1 MASFPYYQ
9 GVKAVAHTWLDY
21 VCDDYAASLDKWV
34 YARDHYTGECA
45 SPWRIPSY
53 LVRKKIGETVE
64 AFEERVLLADYTT
77 YFGSVVDTL
86 AGMMAS
92 VEPDDNR
99 DFGLLGDKEDKASI
113 AGRLWMDADGS
124 GNSWS
129 TLWHLAGTDLVG
141 VHDAWVLVEGGTDGR
156 VDSHVRLIPVESVP
170 NYRYQDGVLVEALL
184 KERVDTRTSIEDD
197 PDQKYEEQW
206 VKYTTAGW
214 SRWHKKR
221 DVENKTEEPEQLAA
235 GTYSYVTRSGKPT
248 LPIFPIRLPLRR
260 KVGYLM
266 ARKANAIF
274 NKESERDHLLR
285 FGAFPILNVFA
296 NDVTFKKIVDLL
308 RGGSRVLQVMPGG
321 TAHSYAA
328 PDTAPATVLTET
340 ISQKEK
346 AYYATAFREF
356 GMSAQ
361 SPGRGGR
368 DRVTATEVRHD
379 AATGV
384 AAFLSLLKSAIDNA
398 ENQALWLLEQ
408 TAFPGQQGKWGKAEV
423 ARSSDFAPFDVNET
437 IERLRD
443 RYVGPQTAVPIGRE
457 ALIRVVKEIAAWDD
471 IEVND
476 AEVGKA
482 VDALIK
488 LQENGG
494 TLPPPPPPG
503 GPKSVTVKG
512 GPGKPDKQVTVG
524 EGT

>member
-1 MASFPYYQ
+1 MTSFPYYQ
-9 GVKAVAHTWLDY
+9 AVTAVAHSWLDY
-21 VCDDYAASLDKWV
+21 RCDDYNASLDKWTF
-34 YARDHYTGECA
+34 ARDHYTGECA

-64 AFEERVLLADYTT
+64 AYEERVLLADYTT

-99 DFGLLGDKEDKASI
+99 NFGLMGDKDDRGTI
-113 AGRLWMDADGS
+113 AGRLWAEVDGA

-129 TLWHLAGTDLVG
+129 TLWQLAATDLVG
-141 VHDAWVLVEGGTDGR
+141 LHDAWVLVDGGTDGR
-156 VDSHVRLIPVESVP
+156 TDSHVRLVPVESVP
-170 NYRYQDGVLVEALL
+170 NWRYEGGELAEVVL
-184 KERVDTRTSIEDD
+184 KERVDTRASIQDD
-197 PDQKYEEQW
+197 PDQKYEDQW
-206 VKYTTAGW
+206 VVYTTTGW
-214 SRWHKKR
+214 TRWHKLR
-221 DVENKTEEPEQLAA
+221 DVAKKTETPEQIGA
-235 GTYSYVTRSGKPT
+235 GSYSYVSRAGRPA

-260 KVGYLM
+260 HVGYLM

-308 RGGSRVLQVMPGG
+308 RGGSRVLQVLPGG
-321 TAHSYAA
+321 QPHSYAA
-328 PDTAPATVLTET
+328 PDTAPATALTQT
-340 ISQKEK
+340 IEQKEK
-346 AYYATAFREF
+346 AYYSTAFREF

-361 SPGRGGR
+361 APKGNR
-368 DRVTATEVRHD
+368 DRVTATEIRHD

-398 ENQALWLLEQ
+398 ENQALFLLEQ
-408 TAFPGQQGKWGKAEV
+408 TAFPGQKAKWGKAMV

-437 IERLRD
+437 IERHRV
-443 RYVGPQTAVPIGRE
+443 RYVGAAFAVPIGRD
-457 ALIRVVKEIAAWDD
+457 ALIAVVKEIAAWDD

-476 AEVGKA
+476 EQVGKA
-482 VDALIK
+482 VDALMK

-494 TLPPPPPPG
+494 TLPPPPPVG
-503 GPKSVTVKG
+503 GPKAVTVKSA
-512 GPGKPDKQVTVG
+512 GKPDKQVTVG
-524 EGT
+524 E